1 MPSMLITNQHETM
14 TLNVYNLNDNTQSI
28 GHIWE
33 CKKKGNDAQG
43 CRLINQ
49 NYIIN
54 KILEVIGAKM
64 FSRFYL
70 CNDNLSFHIIHCC

>member
-1 MPSMLITNQHETM
+1 MIIPKALDIFGN
-14 TLNVYNLNDNTQSI
+14 I
-28 GHIWE
+28 
-33 CKKKGNDAQG
+33 KKKGNDAQG

-54 KILEVIGAKM
+54 KLLEVIGIKM
-64 FSRFYL
+64 FSRFNL